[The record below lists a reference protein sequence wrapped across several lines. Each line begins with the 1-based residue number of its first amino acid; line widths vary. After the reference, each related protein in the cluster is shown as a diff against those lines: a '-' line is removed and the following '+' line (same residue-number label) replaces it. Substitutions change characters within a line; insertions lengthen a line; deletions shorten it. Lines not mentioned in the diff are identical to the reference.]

1 MFNYQHGIAAVN
13 QFVQDAH
20 QGIDVLEVQPGGG
33 FVEHKQCAAGVLE
46 IIAKFAYMK
55 LIEMNLQRILDLCR
69 KHKVKTLSVFGSIL
83 TDRFND
89 QSDVDLL
96 VDFEPID
103 HDTFDYVG
111 NYFDLKDSLEE
122 LFNRKVDLI
131 EYGKNL
137 NPIFKVLV
145 DKNKQLIYG

>member
-1 MFNYQHGIAAVN
+1 
-13 QFVQDAH
+13 
-20 QGIDVLEVQPGGG
+20 
-33 FVEHKQCAAGVLE
+33 
-46 IIAKFAYMK
+46 MK
-55 LIEMNLQRILDLCR
+55 LIELNLQRILDLCR

-96 VDFEPID
+96 VDFEPVD
-103 HDTFDYVG
+103 HDNFDYVG
-111 NYFDLKDSLEE
+111 NYFDFKESLEL

-137 NPIFKVLV
+137 NPIFKLLV
-145 DKNKQLIYG
+145 DNQKRVIYG